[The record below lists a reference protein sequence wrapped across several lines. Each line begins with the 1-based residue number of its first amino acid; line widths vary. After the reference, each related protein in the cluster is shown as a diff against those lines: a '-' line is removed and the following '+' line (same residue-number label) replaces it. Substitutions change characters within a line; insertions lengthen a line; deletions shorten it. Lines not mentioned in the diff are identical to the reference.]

1 MTTDLAQDVAAVLPD
16 YEIGGELGRGAFGVV
31 LAGRH
36 RQLGRRVAIKLLS
49 QAFSEHPEVRHRF
62 AAEARILGLFDHPH
76 IVPVFDYVEQA
87 GLCALVIELLPGGT
101 VRHRLRQHSLDARM
115 ACAVGLAACSALDY
129 AHHRGVLH
137 RDVKPDN
144 LLFAAD
150 GLVKM
155 TDFGIARVV
164 GGLAVTRIG
173 ETVGTPLYMAPE
185 QCTDQ
190 PLGPATD
197 VYAAGLML
205 YELLAGTH
213 PFSGSND
220 PMATMY
226 RQIHEVAPP
235 VNVVNAAV
243 PEAFSPVVMRAMAKD
258 PRVRYPSARHFG
270 AAIAEAAVI
279 SWGEEWVAGDA
290 ARILSP
296 NPVEPAGD
304 AVQVLADRSPEPE
317 SAPVGGPPAA
327 MQPSAIGSRH
337 GAAHESAEGSSAPLD
352 DNQAAPPGG
361 ESEVAQPEEATALAD
376 AGAEDAPPPGPG
388 VDHLAGDAAPLDA
401 DHEAADPSADLS
413 HWADNDPPPVEGRDL
428 ADDGSLLDPDA
439 EQAPPPL
446 RDTSDEAPDGG
457 DWGPVGW
464 APAAPE
470 LAGEWPAEAGDGD
483 WPAAPGNG
491 EWAPAAP
498 ELAGEWPAQAG
509 DGEWPARAAEG
520 DWPAAEPD
528 GAVQSAVA
536 EDDWPAAPPV
546 EAWPPP
552 PVEAWPPAPAEAS
565 TYVPADV
572 WGGPP
577 TEAWGTPSVESWA
590 VGSTEVWPADPSAA
604 APAWPADPSAAA
616 PPPSDAWPAAPSAAP
631 PPPSEAW
638 PAAPSAAAPPPS
650 EAWPPIPYDP
660 TVVDKVAWPDQASWE
675 AWGFPGPYR
684 TAVLPSSP
692 ASAVPAPTA
701 SPSAA
706 PRPARAAPG
715 RAGRTGRAGDFFDSD
730 EPYHSPSWP
739 PHARN
744 RARTTLVALAV
755 AAVCL
760 AVVAAVLLTTKKP
773 APASAHPPT
782 TSQTPAQV
790 AAAVNQLIQTSA
802 TARTHV
808 VATVASIQNCSATGQ
823 AAATSLSNAIAS
835 RQQVVRTL
843 QTLPVG
849 ELPNGAAMGNA
860 LTTALNDSVSAD
872 QSFRTWLAGISAR
885 GGCSGTAPTDA
896 NYQAGERSS
905 TDADK
910 AKQTFASLWNPVAA
924 TYGLPKVTST
934 TI

>member
-1 MTTDLAQDVAAVLPD
+1 MTTDLAQEVAAVLPD

-62 AAEARILGLFDHPH
+62 SAEARILGLFDHPH
-76 IVPVFDYVEQA
+76 IVPVFDYVEHG
-87 GLCALVIELLPGGT
+87 GLCALVMELLPGGT
-101 VRHRLRQHSLDARM
+101 VRHRLRQHGLDARM
-115 ACAVGLAACSALDY
+115 ACAIGLAACSALDY

-279 SWGEEWVAGDA
+279 SWGEEWVSGDA
-290 ARILSP
+290 AGILSP

-304 AVQVLADRSPEPE
+304 AVQVLADGSPEPG
-317 SAPVGGPPAA
+317 SAPAGGTPAA
-327 MQPSAIGSRH
+327 VPPFTLQPSAIGSLL
-337 GAAHESAEGSSAPLD
+337 GAAHESPEGPSAPLG
-352 DNQAAPPGG
+352 DNQAAAPAG
-361 ESEVAQPEEATALAD
+361 EGEVAQPEQATALAD
-376 AGAEDAPPPGPG
+376 AVAEDAPPPSPQ
-388 VDHLAGDAAPLDA
+388 VDHLAGEAAPLYA
-401 DHEAADPSADLS
+401 NPEAADRSADLS
-413 HWADNDPPPVEGRDL
+413 HGADNDPPSVEGSDL
-428 ADDGSLLDPDA
+428 ADDGSRLDPDA
-439 EQAPPPL
+439 EHAPPP
-446 RDTSDEAPDGG
+446 RPDTSDVVPDGG
-457 DWGPVGW
+457 DWNSVGW
-464 APAAPE
+464 AAAAREP
-470 LAGEWPAEAGDGD
+470 AGEWPAEAGPGD
-483 WPAAPGNG
+483 WPAAAGN
-491 EWAPAAP
+491 A
-498 ELAGEWPAQAG
+498 EWPAEAGPGDWPAEAG
-509 DGEWPARAAEG
+509 DGYWAAEEPEGAMQSAVAEG
-520 DWPAAEPD
+520 DWPGVPPVDAWLP
-528 GAVQSAVA
+528 
-536 EDDWPAAPPV
+536 PPV
-546 EAWPPP
+546 EAWPPA

-565 TYVPADV
+565 TYAPADAS
-572 WGGPP
+572 GGPP
-577 TEAWGTPSVESWA
+577 TEAWATPPVEAWA
-590 VGSTEVWPADPSAA
+590 VGSSEAGPADPSAA
-604 APAWPADPSAAA
+604 PPPASEDWPADPV
-616 PPPSDAWPAAPSAAP
+616 PA
-631 PPPSEAW
+631 SED
-638 PAAPSAAAPPPS
+638 
-650 EAWPPIPYDP
+650 WPPIPYDP
-660 TVVDKVAWPDQASWE
+660 NVVDNVEWPDQASWE

-684 TAVLPSSP
+684 TAVLPSAS
-692 ASAVPAPTA
+692 ASAVPAPVPSPTA
-701 SPSAA
+701 AS
-706 PRPARAAPG
+706 RPARSAPVS
-715 RAGRTGRAGDFFDSD
+715 AGRTRDLFDSAD
-730 EPYHSPSWP
+730 PYHSPSWP

-773 APASAHPPT
+773 APASARPPT

-802 TARTHV
+802 TARTQV

-835 RQQVVRTL
+835 RQQVVSTL

-849 ELPNGAAMGNA
+849 ELPNGAAMRNA
-860 LTTALNDSVSAD
+860 LTTALNDSVTAD
-872 QSFRTWLAGISAR
+872 ESFRTWLAAISAR